1 MVQRKPNDNP
11 VPIAI
16 LSGIIFAIPLLYLYI
31 AWAAFFYRQ
40 PHLHELDA
48 LTHPIHVLTFQRVEE

>member
-1 MVQRKPNDNP
+1 MVQRKPDDNP
-11 VPIAI
+11 WPIAI
-16 LSGIIFAIPLLYLYI
+16 LTAGVIMTLMAYPII

>member
-1 MVQRKPNDNP
+1 MQRKPDDNP

-16 LSGIIFAIPLLYLYI
+16 LTTGVIMTLLAYPII
-31 AWAAFFYRQ
+31 AWATFFYRQ

-48 LTHPIHVLTFQRVEE
+48 LTHPVHVLTFQRIEE